1 MVKPVPAMLS
11 EEIVRVALPVFFKV
25 IVIGLLLVFTVTF
38 PKATGE
44 GVALIPGVA
53 AATPVPVR
61 ESVAGEP
68 AALLVMVTLPVD
80 ATAEVGLKLAVKV
93 AV

>member
-1 MVKPVPAMLS
+1 MEKPVPAMLR
-11 EEIVRVALPVFFKV
+11 EEIVRVALPVFFRV

-38 PKATGE
+38 PNATGE
-44 GVALIPGVA
+44 GAALMPGA
-53 AATPVPVR
+53 GAATPVPVR

-68 AALLVMVTLPVD
+68 AELLVMMTLPVD
-80 ATAEVGLKLAVKV
+80 ATAEVGLKLTVNV